1 MTTQLWG
8 GLGEAIFGRFWS
20 RTFSLSFNIHLL
32 SPLSRSVALRE
43 DIGLIRATFKCII
56 SLMLRVVIAIP
67 TAIGRSNLC
76 NVFECFYNNKQT
88 SFKSLYKVAFY
99 NYFDNLVF
107 GSGCAIVTAVTSRQF
122 L

>member
-43 DIGLIRATFKCII
+43 DIGLIRATIQ
-56 SLMLRVVIAIP
+56 M
-67 TAIGRSNLC
+67 
-76 NVFECFYNNKQT
+76 Y
-88 SFKSLYKVAFY
+88 
-99 NYFDNLVF
+99 YFFDVNLVYF
-107 GSGCAIVTAVTSRQF
+107 QRVKT
-122 L
+122 